1 MVENDSENIQETA
14 SVENG
19 ETVTRASNLPLAV
32 TISAL
37 LVYFAFQTF
46 QLVRER
52 SMLSELKVNL
62 ETPLQESQKVR
73 SQLEALL
80 TKTAEL
86 ANQGN
91 PAAKTVVEE
100 LQKRGVP
107 IGAESQPPKQP

>member
-1 MVENDSENIQETA
+1 MENNSEDIQETQT
-14 SVENG
+14 SEPV
-19 ETVTRASNLPLAV
+19 ETVARPSNLPLAI

-46 QLVRER
+46 ELVRER
-52 SMLSELKVNL
+52 STLSELKVNL
-62 ETPLQESQKVR
+62 ETPLQESQKMR
-73 SQLEALL
+73 SQLESLL

-107 IGAESQPPKQP
+107 IGADSQPPKQP

>member
-1 MVENDSENIQETA
+1 VENDSENVQQSSSIETR
-14 SVENG
+14 
-19 ETVTRASNLPLAV
+19 ETLARPSNLPLAV
-32 TISAL
+32 TLCAL

-52 SMLSELKVNL
+52 STLSELKVNL

-73 SQLEALL
+73 SQLESLL
-80 TKTAEL
+80 TETAEL

-91 PAAKTVVEE
+91 PAARTVVEE

-107 IGAESQPPKQP
+107 IGAGGQPSKLP